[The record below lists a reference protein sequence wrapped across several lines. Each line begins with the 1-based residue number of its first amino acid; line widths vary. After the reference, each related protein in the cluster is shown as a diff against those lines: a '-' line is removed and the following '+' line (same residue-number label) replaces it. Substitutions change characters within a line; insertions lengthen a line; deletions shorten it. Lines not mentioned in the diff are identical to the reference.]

1 MTPTRAYDELAAV
14 ERPDTRYARSGD
26 LSVAFQ
32 VFGDG
37 PCDLVLIRGTLSDLS
52 SAWEQPLLVDFLGG
66 LGELARVMTFDKR
79 GTGLS
84 DRVREVPTL
93 EARMDDVR
101 AVMDAAGSERALLW
115 AAHEGTRIS
124 TLFAA
129 TYPERTLGLVMYD
142 PQARGRRGPDYPW
155 ARSDEE
161 WREWLRDVAD
171 GWGETEFFERY
182 LREYSP
188 TLAEREDAR
197 AWFVRHMRQSASPGA
212 AVAFQRMQM
221 EGDVSDVLPAV
232 RAPTLILHRARS
244 RGCAEFVA
252 GRLHDATT
260 KEIPG
265 LIDGYSWATTESN
278 DFMLAETGA
287 FIRSLGAPR
296 EPERMLATIVFTDI
310 VGSTERAA
318 ALGDQDWKR
327 LLERHQAIVRW
338 RLAEFRGTEL
348 NTTGDGFFASFDGP
362 GRAIRFAQ
370 AAIED
375 LRDIGLEIRAGVHTG
390 EVEEAGDDI
399 GGIAV
404 HIAARIAARAGD
416 GEVLVSSTVRDL
428 VAGSGLEF
436 ADRGESSLKG
446 VPGVWHLLAA
456 AS

>member
-1 MTPTRAYDELAAV
+1 MEM
-14 ERPDTRYARSGD
+14 PDTQYARSGD
-26 LSVAFQ
+26 VSVAFQ
-32 VFGDG
+32 VFGSG
-37 PCDLVLIRGTLSDLS
+37 PVDLVLIRGTLSDLS
-52 SAWEQPLLVDFLGG
+52 SAWEQPLLVDFLEG
-66 LGELARVMTFDKR
+66 LGRLARVMTFDKR

-129 TYPERTLGLVMYD
+129 TYPERTLGLTMYD

-161 WREWLRDVAD
+161 WRRWLREVAE
-171 GWGETEFFERY
+171 GWGKTEFFEDY
-182 LREYSP
+182 LRSYSP

-197 AWFVRHMRQSASPGA
+197 AWFVHHMRQSASPGA

-232 RAPTLILHRARS
+232 RVPALILHRAQS
-244 RGCAEFVA
+244 EGCARFVA
-252 GRLHDATT
+252 ERMPDATM

-265 LIDGYSWATTESN
+265 LVDGYSWATTETN
-278 DFMLAETGA
+278 DFMLAETA
-287 FIRSLGAPR
+287 SFIRGFGEPR

-318 ALGDQDWKR
+318 ELGDRDWKR
-327 LLERHQAIVRW
+327 LLERHQALVRR

-370 AAIED
+370 AAVED
-375 LRDIGLEIRAGVHTG
+375 VRGIGLEIRAGVHTG

-404 HIAARIAARAGD
+404 HIAARIAAKAGD
-416 GEVLVSSTVRDL
+416 SEVLVSSTVRDL
-428 VAGSGLEF
+428 VAGSGLQF
-436 ADRGESSLKG
+436 ADRGETALKG
-446 VPGVWHLLAA
+446 VPGKWRLLAA
-456 AS
+456 T

>member
-1 MTPTRAYDELAAV
+1 VDI
-14 ERPDTRYARSGD
+14 PDTQYARSGD
-26 LSVAFQ
+26 VSVAFQ
-32 VFGDG
+32 VFGSG
-37 PCDLVLIRGTLSDLS
+37 PVDLVLIRGSLSDLS
-52 SAWEQPLLVDFLGG
+52 SAWEQPLLVDFLRG
-66 LGELARVMTFDKR
+66 LGGLARVITFDKR

-129 TYPERTLGLVMYD
+129 TYPERTLGLTMYD

-161 WREWLRDVAD
+161 WRQWLREVAD
-171 GWGETEFFERY
+171 GWGKTEFFESY

-188 TLAEREDAR
+188 TLAEQEDAR
-197 AWFVRHMRQSASPGA
+197 AWFVHHMRRSASPGA

-232 RAPTLILHRARS
+232 RVPALILYRAKS
-244 RGCAEFVA
+244 AGCAGFVA
-252 GRLHDATT
+252 ERMPDATM

-278 DFMLAETGA
+278 DFMLAETES
-287 FIRSLGAPR
+287 FIHSFGEPR

-327 LLERHQAIVRW
+327 LLERHQALVRR

-362 GRAIRFAQ
+362 GRAIRFAH

-375 LRDIGLEIRAGVHTG
+375 LRGIGLEIRAGVHTG
-390 EVEEAGDDI
+390 EVEEVGDDI

-404 HIAARIAARAGD
+404 HIAARIAAKAAD
-416 GEVLVSSTVRDL
+416 SEVLVSSTVRDL
-428 VAGSGLEF
+428 VAGSGLKF

-446 VPGVWHLLAA
+446 VPGSWHLLAA
-456 AS
+456 TSDDAET

>member
-1 MTPTRAYDELAAV
+1 VDT
-14 ERPDTRYARSGD
+14 PDTRYARSGD
-26 LSVAFQ
+26 VSVAYQ
-32 VFGDG
+32 VFGSG
-37 PCDLVLIRGTLSDLS
+37 PVDLILIRGTLSDLS
-52 SAWEQPLLVDFLGG
+52 SVWQQPLLVDFLEG
-66 LGELARVMTFDKR
+66 LGGLARVMTFDKR

-101 AVMDAAGSERALLW
+101 AVMDDAGSERALLW
-115 AAHEGTRIS
+115 AAHEGTRLS
-124 TLFAA
+124 VLFAA
-129 TYPERTLGLVMYD
+129 TYPERTLGLTMYD

-161 WREWLRDVAD
+161 WRLWLREVAD
-171 GWGETEFFERY
+171 GWGKTEFFEAY
-182 LREYSP
+182 LRDYSP
-188 TLAEREDAR
+188 TLAEREDVR
-197 AWFVRHMRQSASPGA
+197 EWFVQHMRQSASPGA

-232 RAPTLILHRARS
+232 RVPTLILHRAKS
-244 RGCAEFVA
+244 AGCARFVA
-252 GRLHDATT
+252 ERIPDATV

-265 LIDGYSWATTESN
+265 LVDGYSWATTESN
-278 DFMLAETGA
+278 DFMLAETES
-287 FIRSLGAPR
+287 FIRSLGERR

-318 ALGDQDWKR
+318 ALGDEDWKL
-327 LLERHQAIVRW
+327 LLERHQALVRR

-375 LRDIGLEIRAGVHTG
+375 LRGIGLEIRAGVHTG
-390 EVEEAGDDI
+390 EVEELGDDI

-404 HIAARIAARAGD
+404 HIAARIAAEAGD

-436 ADRGESSLKG
+436 SDRGETSLKG
-446 VPGVWHLLAA
+446 VPGTWRLLAA
-456 AS
+456 TA

>member
-1 MTPTRAYDELAAV
+1 MKVPETQ
-14 ERPDTRYARSGD
+14 YARSAD
-26 LSVAFQ
+26 VSVAFQ
-32 VFGDG
+32 VFGSG
-37 PCDLVLIRGTLSDLS
+37 PVDLVLIRGSLSDLS
-52 SAWEQPLLVDFLGG
+52 SVWEQPLLADFLWGLGG
-66 LGELARVMTFDKR
+66 LARVVMFDKR

-101 AVMDAAGSERALLW
+101 AAMDAAESDRALLW

-129 TYPERTLGLVMYD
+129 TYPERTLGLTMYD
-142 PQARGRRGPDYPW
+142 PQAKGKRGPDYPW
-155 ARSDEE
+155 ARSEQE
-161 WREWLRDVAD
+161 WGRWLRKVAD
-171 GWGETEFFERY
+171 GWGDTEFLEGY
-182 LREYSP
+182 LRDYSP
-188 TLAEREDAR
+188 TLAEQENVT
-197 AWFVRHMRQSASPGA
+197 AWFVHHMRRSASPGA

-232 RAPTLILHRARS
+232 RTPALILHRAQS
-244 RGCAEFVA
+244 AGCAEYVA
-252 GRLHDATT
+252 ERMHDVTM

-265 LIDGYSWATTESN
+265 LIDGYSWATSDSN
-278 DFMLAETGA
+278 DFVLAETKS
-287 FIRSLGAPR
+287 FIHKLGAPP

-318 ALGDQDWKR
+318 TLGDQDWKR
-327 LLERHQAIVRW
+327 LLERHQALVRR
-338 RLAEFRGTEL
+338 RLGEFRGTEL

-370 AAIED
+370 AVIED
-375 LRDIGLEIRAGVHTG
+375 LRGIGLEIRAGVHTG
-390 EVEEAGDDI
+390 EVEEMGDDI

-404 HIAARIAARAGD
+404 HIAARIAARAAA

-436 ADRGESSLKG
+436 SDREDTALKG
-446 VPGVWHLLAA
+446 VPGSWHLLAA
-456 AS
+456 AA

>member
-1 MTPTRAYDELAAV
+1 
-14 ERPDTRYARSGD
+14 
-26 LSVAFQ
+26 
-32 VFGDG
+32 
-37 PCDLVLIRGTLSDLS
+37 
-52 SAWEQPLLVDFLGG
+52 
-66 LGELARVMTFDKR
+66 MTFDKR

-101 AVMDAAGSERALLW
+101 VVMDAAKSDRALLW

-129 TYPERTLGLVMYD
+129 TYPERTVGLTLYD
-142 PQARGRRGPDYPW
+142 PQAKGKRGPDYPW

-161 WREWLRDVAD
+161 WSQWLRKVAD

-188 TLAEREDAR
+188 TLAEQEDAR
-197 AWFVRHMRQSASPGA
+197 AWFVDHMRRSASPGA

-232 RAPTLILHRARS
+232 RVPALILHRARS
-244 RGCAEFVA
+244 AGCARFVA
-252 GRLHDATT
+252 ERMHDVTM
-260 KEIPG
+260 KEVPG

-278 DFMLAETGA
+278 EFMLAQTES

-327 LLERHQAIVRW
+327 LLERHQALVRR
-338 RLAEFRGTEL
+338 RLGEFRGTEL

-362 GRAIRFAQ
+362 GRAIRFAHGV
-370 AAIED
+370 IED
-375 LRDIGLEIRAGVHTG
+375 LRGIGLEIRAGVHTG
-390 EVEEAGDDI
+390 EVEEMGDDI

-404 HIAARIAARAGD
+404 HIAARIAAKAAG

-428 VAGSGLEF
+428 VAGSGLGF
-436 ADRGESSLKG
+436 MDRGDTPLKG
-446 VPGVWHLLAA
+446 VPGSWHLLAA
-456 AS
+456 TA